1 MTKPRRQLKIQELVK
16 EYPIET
22 QEELVNSLR
31 NDGYDVTQATVSRDI
46 KELGLIK
53 IPGDNNTS
61 RYAMPNEPIVRH
73 SDGRLKRLFRTS
85 VLSIDYS
92 ENLIIVKTMTGE
104 AMGVASAIDN
114 SNWPE
119 IIGTIGG
126 DDNILVIVK
135 PKKATTT
142 IVNRF
147 NELFK
152 E

>member
-1 MTKPRRQLKIQELVK
+1 MTKARRQLKIQEIVRDQ
-16 EYPIET
+16 PIET
-22 QEELVNSLR
+22 QEELVNALR
-31 NDGYDVTQATVSRDI
+31 KAGFDVTQATVSRDI

-53 IPGDNNTS
+53 IPGENNVS
-61 RYAMPNEPIVRH
+61 RYAMPNQPIVRH
-73 SDGRLKRLFRTS
+73 NDERLKRLFKTS
-85 VLSIDYS
+85 VLEMDYS
-92 ENLIIVKTMTGE
+92 ENLIVIKTMPGE

-135 PKKATTT
+135 PKKAAPTV
-142 IVNRF
+142 INRF
-147 NELFK
+147 NNLFK